1 MRRAA
6 SVLAVVVVA
15 IAVAFTPPVS
25 ADATPST
32 SAAAAGAR
40 HRCKHK
46 GKKRSAKHEP
56 RRKQRCRKKRGATGP
71 AAGKPGKPGKPGKQ
85 DDPAGPSGP
94 PSRLLATSLES
105 SPTQLQLQLSR
116 ATLPAGAAIVEQ
128 YNAGEDPHDLI
139 LERQGMVVFS
149 LPTLDPGLNQRQTVN
164 LARGTWTLYCS
175 LLNHRELGMQA
186 TLTVD

>member
-1 MRRAA
+1 MRRAG
-6 SVLAVVVVA
+6 SVLAALVVA
-15 IAVAFTPPVS
+15 IAVALTPPAS
-25 ADATPST
+25 AEAAPST
-32 SAAAAGAR
+32 SAAAAGAK

-56 RRKQRCRKKRGATGP
+56 RRMQRCRKKRGATGP
-71 AAGKPGKPGKPGKQ
+71 AAGKPGKQ

-139 LERQGMVVFS
+139 LERQGVVAFTF
-149 LPTLDPGLNQRQTVN
+149 PTLDPGLNQRQTIN
-164 LARGTWTLYCS
+164 LARGTWSLFCS